1 MDNVGKLHKSAF
13 LGILEIK
20 GEKGKTFIPQK
31 TYSLTSKRIII
42 NIHIKLS
49 SNKYQ
54 LIRKEQD
61 FIDLKEQE

>member
-1 MDNVGKLHKSAF
+1 MDNVGKFHKSAL

-20 GEKGKTFIPQK
+20 GEKGKTSFLKK
-31 TYSLTSKRIII
+31 TYSLTSTWIII

-61 FIDLKEQE
+61 YIDWKEQD